1 MTGDFEKRFR
11 RAEARDLRFNA
22 TDAEVR
28 LWRRLRR
35 FPVAGTHFR
44 RQVSIGPYVADFA
57 CMAARLIIE
66 VDGSQHG
73 DEENLKRDERRT
85 RWFESNGY
93 RVIRF
98 WNNDISRNI
107 DGVLEAIYAALY
119 GSLDAEAAPLKHQRR
134 RHPRRHPT
142 PALRADPL
150 LAGEGEASGES
161 LPASRPRGRGS
172 DAP

>member
-1 MTGDFEKRFR
+1 MT
-11 RAEARDLRFNA
+11 
-22 TDAEVR
+22 
-28 LWRRLRR
+28 
-35 FPVAGTHFR
+35 GTHFR

-57 CMAARLIIE
+57 CMAARPIVE
-66 VDGSQHG
+66 VDGSQHC

-98 WNNDISRNI
+98 WNNDISQNI

-119 GSLDAEAAPLKHQRR
+119 GSPDAEAVPLKHQRR

-142 PALRADPL
+142 PALRADPP
-150 LAGEGEASGES
+150 LAGEGEASGEPS
-161 LPASRPRGRGS
+161 PNSAPRSRGT
-172 DAP
+172 DEL